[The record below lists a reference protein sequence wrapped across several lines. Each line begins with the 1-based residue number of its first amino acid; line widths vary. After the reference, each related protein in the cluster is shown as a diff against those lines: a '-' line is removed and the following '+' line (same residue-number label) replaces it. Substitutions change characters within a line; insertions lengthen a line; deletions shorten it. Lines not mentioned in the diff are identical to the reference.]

1 MHWVLPSRVLDFS
14 FSLLLYLQLEVV
26 HKVLLVVLEVL
37 EVKVEVLMMVTIGL
51 LSQEADVVSVM
62 LYLIH
67 LRQRPLMLLL

>member
-51 LSQEADVVSVM
+51 LSQEADVVSVI